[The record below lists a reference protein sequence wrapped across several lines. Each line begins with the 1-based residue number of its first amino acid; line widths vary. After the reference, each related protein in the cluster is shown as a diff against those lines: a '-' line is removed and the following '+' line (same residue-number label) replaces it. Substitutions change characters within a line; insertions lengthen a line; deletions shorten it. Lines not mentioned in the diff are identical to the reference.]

1 LSPQSRRGRA
11 AQPSHRKSSA
21 HGVPTP
27 AQPTPPPAA
36 KPAASGKPGAAAT
49 GKPGATARPS
59 GATSKPSATTAKPAA
74 VKAAAAEPVVAAEA
88 ATVPSRREGRPVR
101 RKNTLAK
108 ARKSPYA
115 KYGGEWVK
123 AYAPLFA
130 VALVAFAA
138 LWAWVSFGPHTPTP
152 KDNWNQIESVW
163 KPKRDAD
170 IQAVSAAVKAGDFT
184 AEVAAYK
191 SLDTDTKGWMDALG
205 KIASWGDANATPI
218 PGQAST
224 AIQAMSAFTADG
236 QTIAQLLDV
245 VVVAKTP
252 NDILAQKDSLL
263 ADEQAFAADYAT
275 ARTIFAGSAPAT
287 SSVPTL
293 AFPAGTYVPP
303 PSANPSDSAGPS
315 PSPSP
320 SATNT
325 PAPTAT
331 PSPAPTA
338 S

>member
-11 AQPSHRKSSA
+11 APPSHRKSSA
-21 HGVPTP
+21 HAAPTP
-27 AQPTPPPAA
+27 AQPTPPAAAKPAA
-36 KPAASGKPGAAAT
+36 KPAAAS
-49 GKPGATARPS
+49 
-59 GATSKPSATTAKPAA
+59 AKPAVPAKPVVPAKQA
-74 VKAAAAEPVVAAEA
+74 VPAKVTKPAAAGAAEA
-88 ATVPSRREGRPVR
+88 ESTSLAVAAPLPSRRDGKPVR
-101 RKNTLAK
+101 RRNALAK

-130 VALVAFAA
+130 VAIIIFTVV
-138 LWAWVSFGPHTPTP
+138 WAWISFGPHTPTP

-184 AEVAAYK
+184 AQVAAYK

-205 KIASWGDANATPI
+205 KIASWGDATATPI
-218 PGQAST
+218 PGQTST

-245 VVVAKTP
+245 VVVAKAP

-263 ADEQAFAADYAT
+263 ADEQAFAADYNT
-275 ARTIFAGSAPAT
+275 ARQIFTGSAGP

-303 PSANPSDSAGPS
+303 PSAGPSDSAGPS
-315 PSPSP
+315 PSPS
-320 SATNT
+320 ATPAATDT

-338 S
+338 T

>member
-1 LSPQSRRGRA
+1 L
-11 AQPSHRKSSA
+11 
-21 HGVPTP
+21 
-27 AQPTPPPAA
+27 
-36 KPAASGKPGAAAT
+36 
-49 GKPGATARPS
+49 
-59 GATSKPSATTAKPAA
+59 TAKPTATA
-74 VKAAAAEPVVAAEA
+74 TAPIVEAVAAPL
-88 ATVPSRREGRPVR
+88 PSRRDGKPVR
-101 RKNTLAK
+101 RRNTLAK
-108 ARKSPYA
+108 AKKSPYA

-130 VALVAFAA
+130 VAFVAFFA
-138 LWAWVSFGPHTPTP
+138 LWAWISFGPHTPTP

-170 IQAVSAAVKAGDFT
+170 VKAVSVAVKAGDFT
-184 AEVAAYK
+184 AEIAAYK

-218 PGQAST
+218 PGQSDT
-224 AIQAMSAFTADG
+224 AVEAMSMFTGDG
-236 QTIAQLLDV
+236 STITQLLDV
-245 VVVAKTP
+245 MIVAKTP

-263 ADEQAFAADYAT
+263 ADEQAFAADYST
-275 ARTIFAGSAPAT
+275 ARQIFEGTPAA

-315 PSPSP
+315 TSPSVSPAP
-320 SATNT
+320 SATDT
-325 PAPTAT
+325 AAPTAS
-331 PSPAPTA
+331 PSPAPSA

>member
-1 LSPQSRRGRA
+1 MSPQSRRGRA

-21 HGVPTP
+21 HGAPTP
-27 AQPTPPPAA
+27 AQPTPPPAS
-36 KPAASGKPGAAAT
+36 KPAASGKPDAAAT
-49 GKPGATARPS
+49 SKPGATARPS
-59 GATSKPSATTAKPAA
+59 GATSKPSATPARPAA
-74 VKAAAAEPVVAAEA
+74 AKAVAAEPVVAGEA
-88 ATVPSRREGRPVR
+88 AAVSSRREGRPVR

-130 VALVAFAA
+130 VAIVAFAA

-152 KDNWNQIESVW
+152 KDNWNQIDSVW
-163 KPKRDAD
+163 KPKYDAD
-170 IQAVSAAVKAGDFT
+170 IQKVSVAVKAADFSG
-184 AEVAAYK
+184 EIAAYK
-191 SLDTDTKGWMDALG
+191 TLDTDMKGWMDALG
-205 KIASWGDANATPI
+205 KIPSWGDANATPI

-224 AIQAMSAFTADG
+224 AVQAMSAFTADG
-236 QTIAQLLDV
+236 QTIAQLLDTV
-245 VVVAKTP
+245 VLAKTP
-252 NDILAQKDSLL
+252 NDILAQKDSLVP
-263 ADEQAFAADYAT
+263 DEQAFNSDYDT
-275 ARTIFAGSAPAT
+275 ARQIFAGAAPGP

-293 AFPAGTYVPP
+293 ALPAGTYVAP

-315 PSPSP
+315 ASPSP
-320 SATNT
+320 SATVT